1 MSYEQPRSEDG
12 SETLFSVAV
21 VSEFMAHRAA
31 QSLPSLKW
39 IYNMA

>member
-1 MSYEQPRSEDG
+1 MSYDQPRTEDG

-21 VSEFMAHRAA
+21 VSEFMADRAA
-31 QSLPSLKW
+31 QTLPSLKW